1 MKSHAIE
8 NDKVKSISIECGG
21 TEMDK
26 NREDDLKMTEVPVS
40 FWIDTADDTD
50 YPALESDIE
59 VDAVIV
65 GGGITGLT
73 TAYMLKKHG
82 IKTAIIEANR
92 IAKGVSAHTT
102 AKITSQHSLKYYK
115 MINAVGEERTKQ
127 YASANQAA
135 IDMIER
141 IVRENNIDCDFKKV
155 PAYVYTQDESYIQ
168 KLEHETES
176 ALKMGLPAAYTDTL
190 DLPFGISGAMRFD
203 DQAYFHPRK
212 YLLALASVIEGEACR
227 IYENTRAVDIREG
240 DTHTVITDSGRK
252 IKAKYVVQAT
262 RYPFFDKPGLYFA
275 RVYPERTYLM
285 GIRINGSFPDG
296 MYINA
301 EKPSRTMRFHAGKD
315 AGLMLVGGDSHKTG
329 HGDNLHNH
337 YEIIRDFAK
346 PIFDIYGIPYRWSA
360 QDYTAMDEIPFAGHM
375 TANRD
380 RIFVATGFDKWG
392 ITNGTA
398 SAMLITDLIV
408 KGESPW
414 EEVYSPSRFTPGASA
429 KNFIIENADV
439 AIKLISGKLNM
450 PLGNQAVEKGK
461 AVITEVEGY
470 KVGVYRDNN
479 DKLHY
484 VSTTCTH
491 LGCELKWNSAEL
503 SWDCPCHGSRFTY
516 EGDIIE
522 GPAAESIKP
531 LESGLGEDSSD
542 QGP

>member
-1 MKSHAIE
+1 
-8 NDKVKSISIECGG
+8 
-21 TEMDK
+21 MDK
-26 NREDDLKMTEVPVS
+26 NQNDDLKLTEVPVS
-40 FWIDTADDTD
+40 FWIDTTGDTE

-59 VDAVIV
+59 TDAVIV

-73 TAYMLKKHG
+73 CAYLLKKHG
-82 IKTAIIEANR
+82 IRTAIIEANR

-102 AKITSQHSLKYYK
+102 AKITSQHSLKYCK
-115 MINAVGEERTKQ
+115 MIKAVGEERTRQ

-135 IDMIER
+135 IDMIEN
-141 IVRENNIDCDFKKV
+141 IVRDNKIDCDFNRA
-155 PAYVYTQDESYIQ
+155 PAYVYTQDDSYIH
-168 KLEHETES
+168 KLEDETES
-176 ALKMGLPAAYTDTL
+176 AAKMGLPAEFTDTL
-190 DLPFGISGAMRFD
+190 DLPFGIVGAMRFN

-212 YLLALASVIEGEACR
+212 YLLALASAVGGGDCR

-240 DTHTVITDSGRK
+240 DTHIVVTDSGRK
-252 IKAKYVVQAT
+252 IKAKYVIQAT
-262 RYPFFDKPGLYFA
+262 RYPFYDKPGLYFA

-296 MYINA
+296 MYISA
-301 EKPSRTMRFHAGKD
+301 EQPTRTMRLHKGKD
-315 AGLMLVGGDSHKTG
+315 AELMLVGGDSHKTG
-329 HGDNLHNH
+329 HGENLHNH

-346 PIFDIYGIPYRWSA
+346 PIFDITDIPYRWSA

-375 TANRD
+375 TANKD

-392 ITNGTA
+392 MTNGTA

-429 KNFIIENADV
+429 KNFLIENADV
-439 AIKLISGKLNM
+439 AIKLISGKLNI
-450 PLGNQAVEKGK
+450 PFGDETVEKGK
-461 AVITEVEGY
+461 AVITEVDGY
-470 KVGVYRDNN
+470 KVGVYRDYN

-516 EGDIIE
+516 DGEIIE
-522 GPAAESIKP
+522 GPASESIKP
-531 LESGLGEDSSD
+531 LESGLGKAGGNENDSNNDKAGS
-542 QGP
+542 